1 VADRAPGRDQTPELL
16 LLSHDHA
23 RC

>member
-1 VADRAPGRDQTPELL
+1 VTHRAPGRDQTPELPL
-16 LLSHDHA
+16 LCHDHG

>member
-1 VADRAPGRDQTPELL
+1 VTHRAPGRDQTPELPVL
-16 LLSHDHA
+16 CHDHR